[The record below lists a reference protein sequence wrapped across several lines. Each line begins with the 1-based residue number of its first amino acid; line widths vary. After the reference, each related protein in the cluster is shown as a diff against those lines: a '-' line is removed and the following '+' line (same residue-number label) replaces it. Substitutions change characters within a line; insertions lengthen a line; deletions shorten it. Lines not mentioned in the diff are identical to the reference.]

1 MITNKNIKKDIVRK
15 AILNDYIECCFQ
27 TGHQFSDVL
36 GTTLNKFNYQ
46 VLLDRMR
53 GMNDDDKF
61 TFISKES
68 MEWYQELIIKRK
80 L

>member
-1 MITNKNIKKDIVRK
+1 MITDTNIKKQVVRR

-36 GTTLNKFNYQ
+36 GITLNKFNYQ
-46 VLLDRMR
+46 VLLERMK
-53 GMNDDDKF
+53 GINDEYNY
-61 TFISKES
+61 ISKETI
-68 MEWYQELIIKRK
+68 EWYQELIIKRR